1 MSDLVNDGS
10 VDSVDK
16 VDNVVNDANQLDD
29 DLISILTESSKESES
44 TELSVDLTDSDK
56 EDADRKMEELR
67 SIAKSFGN
75 SVSGRNPGS
84 GDIDVDL
91 SNWFDGVD
99 SLPSDSLSNYVSNSE
114 AKMMYGLS
122 RNTLSSYSLMGKL
135 GKFLDSSMDMLFSD
149 SATLALSPSDLLDR
163 VKVGF
168 AMYKELGALNQ
179 RTLMSLKEYKF
190 KSGSSSDEVD
200 KLTMLLSSIPS
211 DKLEDI
217 LSELNK
223 RH

>member
-1 MSDLVNDGS
+1 MSDLVNDGN
-10 VDSVDK
+10 VDN
-16 VDNVVNDANQLDD
+16 VDNVVNEANQLDD

-122 RNTLSSYSLMGKL
+122 RNTLSSYSLMG
-135 GKFLDSSMDMLFSD
+135 
-149 SATLALSPSDLLDR
+149 
-163 VKVGF
+163 
-168 AMYKELGALNQ
+168 N
-179 RTLMSLKEYKF
+179 
-190 KSGSSSDEVD
+190 
-200 KLTMLLSSIPS
+200 
-211 DKLEDI
+211 
-217 LSELNK
+217 
-223 RH
+223 